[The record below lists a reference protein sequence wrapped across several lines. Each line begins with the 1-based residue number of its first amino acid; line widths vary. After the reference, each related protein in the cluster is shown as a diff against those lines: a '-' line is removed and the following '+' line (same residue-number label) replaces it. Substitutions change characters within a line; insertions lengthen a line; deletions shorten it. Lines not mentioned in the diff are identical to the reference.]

1 MKRRFAR
8 PIVDCLQD
16 DGALSRL
23 TAHAGQLLKLQ
34 RIYEDAVP
42 AALARNSR
50 IANLKLGR
58 VVIHAVSGAVAT
70 KLRQLAPRLI
80 DRFVVEGCKTTEIL
94 VKVQPSV
101 TTGIRQPVKNPSSIG
116 LSQKQALTSLAESL
130 PEGDRLGAA
139 LKRLVERS
147 R

>member
-8 PIVDCLQD
+8 PIADCLED
-16 DGALSRL
+16 DSALSRL

-34 RIYEDAVP
+34 RVFEDAVP
-42 AALARNSR
+42 AQLARNSR

-58 VVIHAVSGAVAT
+58 VVIHAASGAVAT
-70 KLRQLAPRLI
+70 KLRQLAPRLL
-80 DRFVVEGCKTTEIL
+80 DRFVVEGWKSTEIL
-94 VKVQPSV
+94 VKVQPGV
-101 TTGIRQPVKNPSSIG
+101 AAAGPSRPRNAAAIG
-116 LSQKQALTSLAESL
+116 TKQKQALTSLADAL

>member
-42 AALARNSR
+42 AMLARSSR

-58 VVIHAVSGAVAT
+58 VVIHAASGAVAS

-80 DRFVVEGCKTTEIL
+80 DRFVMEGCKTTEIL
-94 VKVQPSV
+94 VKVQPSI
-101 TTGIRQPVKNPSSIG
+101 TTGSRPAPKQAASIG
-116 LSQKQALTSLAESL
+116 IRQKQALTSLAEQL
-130 PEGDRLGAA
+130 PEGDRLGVA
-139 LKRLVERS
+139 LRRLVERS